1 MDLLPFTDA
10 HAVTV
15 AGRPSA
21 QEAPLWCGRREFPVP
36 ARTITDRQ
44 RDEDARA
51 HVLVED
57 EEPVGHGEPWFD
69 AEEDEIELAR
79 IIVAPAVRG
88 RGLGRVLVRRLL
100 AQALGAGLHD
110 VFLRVH
116 PDNGTALRR
125 YRSARF
131 VPVDTDLAESGNEA
145 QPVDHVRLRHDTE
158 ASGTR
163 ADAPPHMRTRCESQ
177 QQVPGPLHET

>member
-1 MDLLPFTDA
+1 MERRGGSGRTAPRAGPPTGRTPFPPHDPGRNDTD
-10 HAVTV
+10 
-15 AGRPSA
+15 
-21 QEAPLWCGRREFPVP
+21 
-36 ARTITDRQ
+36 ARTITDRR
-44 RDEDARA
+44 RDEDVRA

-57 EEPVGHGEPWFD
+57 QEPVGHGELWFD

-88 RGLGRVLVRRLL
+88 RGLGRVPVRRLL

-125 YRSARF
+125 YRSAGF
-131 VPVDTDLAESGNEA
+131 VPVDTDLAESRNEA

-158 ASGTR
+158 ASAT
-163 ADAPPHMRTRCESQ
+163 
-177 QQVPGPLHET
+177 